1 MSIPIVQLRLYAEL
15 AEWWP
20 LFTAPED
27 YAYETTFYTKI
38 IKDELG
44 QNAKTV
50 LELGSGGGNSASH
63 LKKHFELTLVDLSEN
78 MLNVSRKLNPECE
91 HFIGDM
97 MDFRLNREF
106 DVVYIQDAVAY
117 INTEDDLRRT
127 IETAYVHCRAGGI
140 ALLIPDFTRENFK
153 STIVTGGHD
162 RDQRGLRYM
171 EWIWDPDPADSQY
184 LSDMVY
190 MVKDE
195 GGQVSC
201 VYDRHI
207 LGLFSKDKWVELI
220 KDVGFEVKMIPFD
233 SKQDASGA
241 TFLFVGYKP
250 DSANSAIK

>member
-1 MSIPIVQLRLYAEL
+1 VQLRLYAEL

-20 LFTAPED
+20 LFTTPQD
-27 YAYETTFYTKI
+27 YAYETAFYAKVI
-38 IKDELG
+38 QDELG
-44 QNAKTV
+44 KSAKTL

-63 LKKHFELTLVDLSEN
+63 LKKHFQMTLVDLSEN

-91 HFIGDM
+91 HFLGNM
-97 MDFRLNREF
+97 TNFRLNREF
-106 DVVYIQDAVAY
+106 DVVYVQDAIAY
-117 INTEDDLRRT
+117 MNTEEDLRQT
-127 IETAYVHCRAGGI
+127 IETAYVHCRPGGI

-171 EWIWDPDPADSQY
+171 EWIWDPDPADTSY

-195 GGQVSC
+195 SGQMSC

-207 LGLFSKDKWVELI
+207 LGLFSKDKWLGLI
-220 KDVGFEVKMIPFD
+220 KSVGFEVKMVPFD
-233 SKQDASGA
+233 SKQDACGG
-241 TFLFVGYKP
+241 TYIFLGRKP
-250 DSANSAIK
+250 A